1 MGYSS
6 STTEEGT
13 GEIIIMRRAAMDR
26 IAAEHREL
34 ADALTCARADLQVAQ
49 SEMAKM
55 LDERDE
61 LKRRIEMAGS
71 VLDPVRPGPRAS
83 E

>member
-1 MGYSS
+1 MGYLT

-13 GEIIIMRRAAMDR
+13 GEIVVMRRSAMDR

-34 ADALTCARADLQVAQ
+34 ADALQVARAELQMTQ
-49 SEMAKM
+49 SEMTKV

-71 VLDPVRPGPRAS
+71 VLDPVRPPRAS